1 MKMNAHLVKYIVSLV
16 SMVSLCLGAASLHA
30 QSDTGRHRDE
40 QVAGEK
46 IAFRRWW
53 ISAGA
58 GMMTSGD
65 LFKVTVNN
73 GVAIPWLP
81 PAGGEFRSDK
91 YTVTFD
97 EDLDLALSL
106 GLRFSRHL
114 TLRGDLSW
122 ASVAATAEARVGQ
135 TVELHPYETFTFIMA
150 ALGLE
155 ARLLATPS
163 TPYLLIG
170 ATLVDFRADQAAEL
184 DQTQLGAR
192 IGVGYEHALGASW
205 TIGLEIRDTIV
216 SLDTEDYRP
225 EAATPSYPE
234 ITYTSVT
241 PQHLFEILVQ
251 ARLSF

>member
-1 MKMNAHLVKYIVSLV
+1 MNAHLVKYIVSLV
-16 SMVSLCLGAASLHA
+16 SLVALCLGATSLQA
-30 QSDTGRHRDE
+30 QSDTGRHRAE
-40 QVAGEK
+40 PVASEENT
-46 IAFRRWW
+46 FRRWW
-53 ISAGA
+53 IAAGA
-58 GMMTSGD
+58 GVMTSGD
-65 LFKVTVNN
+65 LFKVTVDN

-91 YTVTFD
+91 FTVTFD

-135 TVELHPYETFTFIMA
+135 TVELYLYENFTFIMA

-155 ARLLATPS
+155 MRLLATPS
-163 TPYLLIG
+163 TPYLLI
-170 ATLVDFRADQAAEL
+170 AAALVDFRADQAKEL

-192 IGVGYEHALGASW
+192 IGVGYEHALGANW
-205 TIGLEIRDTIV
+205 TIGVEIRDTIV

-234 ITYTSVT
+234 ITYTPIT
-241 PQHLFEILVQ
+241 PQHVFEILAQ